1 MSEAIMSREEQF
13 DSLMKVDMNSTELGI
28 ANESFHYLIKPIVE
42 EMKRF
47 YKGYMVSMARN
58 NMTICEPVQLPR
70 ICTMVFAAVE
80 EQLKQEMLK

>member
-13 DSLMKVDMNSTELGI
+13 DSLMKVDMNSTELEI
-28 ANESFHYLIKPIVE
+28 ANESFYYLIKPIVE

-58 NMTICEPVQLPR
+58 NMTICESVQLPR
-70 ICTMVFAAVE
+70 ICTMVFAAVQ
-80 EQLKQEMLK
+80 EQLELEML